1 MILYT
6 VIIINALIIEGDES
20 NMGIVPRSMTV
31 LFDAAAERAEAIDF
45 NFRVSYIEI
54 YMEKIK
60 DLLAD
65 QVIIDCYVCGC
76 MNKHVHIRVYVYIY
90 MYIYSLSHR

>member
-1 MILYT
+1 MIVYT
-6 VIIINALIIEGDES
+6 IITIIINSLMIEGDGNDS
-20 NMGIVPRSMTV
+20 SSMGIVPRSMTA

-54 YMEKIK
+54 YMEKVK

-65 QVIIDCYVCGC
+65 QVIIDCYVSGC
-76 MNKHVHIRVYVYIY
+76 MNKYVHIHIYVYIQFY
-90 MYIYSLSHR
+90 L